1 MPMLARQQGG
11 RRAMDGIGTGWSLAI
26 HGGAGTIPRAT
37 LTGASAEEHRAGLRA
52 ALEAGAAVLRGG
64 GSAGEAVLEAVRSL
78 EDCPLFNAGRGST
91 FTAAGTIEMDAALM
105 LGEGSAGAVTGVTRV
120 RNPILAAHAVLST
133 SPHVLLAG
141 AAADAFAEAQ
151 GLDVAPPEYF
161 RTEHRLAQLHAAQ
174 AQGRV
179 ALDHDGPARP
189 EPSRMGT
196 VGAVA
201 RDAAGRLA
209 AATSTGGMT
218 NKRPGRVGDCP
229 VFGAG
234 TWADGH
240 VAISC
245 TGTGEAFIRAAAAH
259 EISARMRHLG
269 ETLEVACA
277 HVMGTDVPQ
286 AGGRGGLIAVDAAGN
301 AALPFNTE
309 GMYRGVWR
317 AGAEPLV
324 AIHAD

>member
-1 MPMLARQQGG
+1 MTDMA
-11 RRAMDGIGTGWSLAI
+11 AAGWTLAI
-26 HGGAGTIPRAT
+26 HGGAGTIPRAA
-37 LTGASAEEHRAGLRA
+37 LTGGKEAEYRAGLMA
-52 ALEAGAAVLRGG
+52 ALEAGAAVLRAGG
-64 GSAGEAVLEAVRSL
+64 TAGDAVVEAVRAL

-91 FTAAGTIEMDAALM
+91 FTSDGTIEMDAALM
-105 LGEGSAGAVTGVTRV
+105 LGEGKAGAVTGVTRP
-120 RNPILAAHAVLST
+120 RNPIRAARAVLEGGR
-133 SPHVLLAG
+133 HVLLSG
-141 AAADAFAEAQ
+141 AAADAFAAAA
-151 GLDVAPPEYF
+151 GLDLAPADYF
-161 RTEHRLAQLHAAQ
+161 RTEHRLAQLEAAR
-174 AQGRV
+174 AQDRV
-179 ALDHDGPARP
+179 ALDHDVPA
-189 EPSRMGT
+189 RMGT

-234 TWADGH
+234 TWADGT

-269 ETLEVACA
+269 ETLEQACA
-277 HVMGTDVPQ
+277 RVIGTDVP
-286 AGGRGGLIAVDAAGN
+286 AVGGRGGLIAVDAAGH

-309 GMYRGVWR
+309 GMYRGEWR
-317 AGAEPLV
+317 AGAAPVV
-324 AIHAD
+324 AIHEA

>member
-1 MPMLARQQGG
+1 
-11 RRAMDGIGTGWSLAI
+11 MDGAGQAGGWTLAI
-26 HGGAGTIPRAT
+26 HGGAGTIPRAA
-37 LTGASAEEHRAGLRA
+37 LSGAKAKEHRAGLLA
-52 ALEAGAAVLRGG
+52 ALEAGAAVLRAGG
-64 GSAGEAVLEAVRSL
+64 AAGDAVLAAVQSL
-78 EDCPLFNAGRGST
+78 EDCPLFNAGRGAT

-105 LGEGSAGAVTGVTRV
+105 LGEGKAGAVTGVMRI
-120 RNPILAAHAVLST
+120 RNPIRAAHAVLT
-133 SPHVLLAG
+133 HSPHVLLWG
-141 AAADAFAEAQ
+141 EAADAFAEAR
-151 GLDVAPPEYF
+151 GLETAPPDYF
-161 RTEHRLAQLHAAQ
+161 KTEHRHAQLLAAQ

-179 ALDHDGPARP
+179 ALDHDEPA
-189 EPSRMGT
+189 RMGT

-240 VAISC
+240 VAVSC

-259 EISARMRHLG
+259 EISARMRHRG
-269 ETLEVACA
+269 ESLATAAA
-277 HVMGTDVPQ
+277 HVMGADVPG
-286 AGGRGGLIAVDAAGN
+286 AGGRGGLIAVDVAGH

-309 GMYRGVWR
+309 GMYRGSWR
-317 AGAEPLV
+317 AGGVPLV
-324 AIHAD
+324 AIHED

>member
-1 MPMLARQQGG
+1 MNAE
-11 RRAMDGIGTGWSLAI
+11 RAGWTLAI
-26 HGGAGTIPRAT
+26 HGGAGTIPRAA
-37 LTGASAEEHRAGLRA
+37 LTGGKEAEYRAGLMA
-52 ALEAGAAVLRGG
+52 ALEAGAAVLRAGG
-64 GSAGEAVLEAVRSL
+64 AAGDAVVEAVRAL

-91 FTAAGTIEMDAALM
+91 FTSDGTIEMDAALM
-105 LGEGSAGAVTGVTRV
+105 LGEGKAGAVTGVTRP
-120 RNPILAAHAVLST
+120 RNPIRAARAVLET
-133 SPHVLLAG
+133 GRHALLAG
-141 AAADAFAEAQ
+141 AAADAFAEAA
-151 GLDVAPPEYF
+151 GLELAPADYF
-161 RTEHRLAQLHAAQ
+161 RTEHRLAQLQAAR
-174 AQGRV
+174 AQGQV
-179 ALDHDGPARP
+179 ALDHDVPARP
-189 EPSRMGT
+189 DSTRMGT

-234 TWADGH
+234 TWADGT

-269 ETLEVACA
+269 ETLEQACA
-277 HVMGTDVPQ
+277 RVIGTDVPA
-286 AGGRGGLIAVDAAGN
+286 AGGRGGLIAVDAAGGV
-301 AALPFNTE
+301 ALPFNTE

-317 AGAEPLV
+317 AGAEPSL
-324 AIHAD
+324 AIHET

>member
-1 MPMLARQQGG
+1 MT
-11 RRAMDGIGTGWSLAI
+11 MDREAAGWTLAI
-26 HGGAGTIPRAT
+26 HGGAGTIPRAA
-37 LTGASAEEHRAGLRA
+37 LTGGREAEYRAGLMA
-52 ALEAGAAVLRGG
+52 ALEAGAAVLRAGG
-64 GSAGEAVLEAVRSL
+64 TAGDAVVEAVRAL

-91 FTAAGTIEMDAALM
+91 FTSDGTIEMDAALM
-105 LGEGSAGAVTGVTRV
+105 LGEGKAGAVTGVTRP
-120 RNPILAAHAVLST
+120 RNPIRAARAVLEGGR
-133 SPHVLLAG
+133 HVLLSG
-141 AAADAFAEAQ
+141 AAADAFAAAA
-151 GLDVAPPEYF
+151 GLDLAPADYF
-161 RTEHRLAQLHAAQ
+161 RTEHRLAQLEAAR
-174 AQGRV
+174 AQDRV
-179 ALDHDGPARP
+179 ALDHDVPA
-189 EPSRMGT
+189 RMGT

-234 TWADGH
+234 TWADGT

-269 ETLEVACA
+269 ETLEQACA
-277 HVMGTDVPQ
+277 RVIGTDVPA
-286 AGGRGGLIAVDAAGN
+286 AGGRGGLIAVDAAGH

-309 GMYRGVWR
+309 GMYRGAWR
-317 AGAEPLV
+317 AGGRPMV
-324 AIHAD
+324 AIHEETPAPAAPRAEAGA

>member
-1 MPMLARQQGG
+1 
-11 RRAMDGIGTGWSLAI
+11 MDKEAAGWTLAI
-26 HGGAGTIPRAT
+26 HGGAGTIPRAA
-37 LTGASAEEHRAGLRA
+37 LTGGKEAEYRAGLMA
-52 ALEAGAAVLRGG
+52 ALEAGAAVLRAGG
-64 GSAGEAVLEAVRSL
+64 TAGDAVVEAVRAL

-91 FTAAGTIEMDAALM
+91 FTSDGTIEMDAALM
-105 LGEGSAGAVTGVTRV
+105 LGEGRAGAVTGVTRI
-120 RNPILAAHAVLST
+120 RNPITAARAVLEGGR
-133 SPHVLLAG
+133 HVLLAG
-141 AAADAFAEAQ
+141 AAADAFAAAA
-151 GLDVAPPEYF
+151 GLETAPANYF
-161 RTEHRLAQLHAAQ
+161 RTGHRLAQLEAARGQ
-174 AQGRV
+174 DRV
-179 ALDHDGPARP
+179 ALDHDVPA
-189 EPSRMGT
+189 RMGT

-229 VFGAG
+229 VLGAG
-234 TWADGH
+234 TWADGT

-269 ETLEVACA
+269 ETLEQACA
-277 HVMGTDVPQ
+277 RVIGTDVPA
-286 AGGRGGLIAVDAAGN
+286 AGGRGGLIAVDASGH

-317 AGAEPLV
+317 AGGAPTV
-324 AIHAD
+324 AIHEDADPAPAPSAPACS